1 MVRQWNVVGR
11 AYPEYDEFG
20 AITSTTITLASQN
33 DGYATFTE
41 TVLGDHTKKS
51 NDELIK
57 LAKDQYFKKEYSDY
71 AMEEA
76 VVKVDE
82 LELAIKKS
90 EALQKSLQTVIS
102 STQAQSE
109 KNSAD
114 LEAAEKHRNAVFEQL
129 VSTING
135 YEERFTALAATFNGF
150 MDEIFAM
157 LAPEEEEN
165 DAKAEGSTPESHADT
180 AGEISSGDE
189 NAANENTSV

>member
-1 MVRQWNVVGR
+1 MARQWSVAGR

-20 AITSTTITLASQN
+20 AIVSTTITVASQN

-41 TVLGDHTKKS
+41 TVPGDHTRKT

-57 LAKDQYFKKEYSDY
+57 LAKDKYFKKEYSDY
-71 AMEEA
+71 AMAEA

-82 LELAIKKS
+82 LERSIKKS
-90 EALQKSLQTVIS
+90 EVLQTTLQSLIS
-102 STQAQSE
+102 ETKAQAE

-114 LEAAEKHRNAVFEQL
+114 LEVAEKHRNAVFEQL
-129 VSTING
+129 VGTING
-135 YEERFTALAATFNGF
+135 YEERFTALSASFNGF
-150 MDEIFAM
+150 MDEVFAM
-157 LAPEEEEN
+157 LAHEEEEN

-180 AGEISSGDE
+180 AGEISGGDE